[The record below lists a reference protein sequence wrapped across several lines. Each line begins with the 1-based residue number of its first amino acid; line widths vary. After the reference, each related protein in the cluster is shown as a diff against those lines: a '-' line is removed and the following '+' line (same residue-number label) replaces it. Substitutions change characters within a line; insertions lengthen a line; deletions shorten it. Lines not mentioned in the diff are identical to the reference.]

1 MGCPHCMSACT
12 KQGEDFDKDNIMEF
26 VNFFKVMG
34 FKALTISGGEPT
46 EHPDFLDIVNTLVWK
61 CVPVATT
68 IVSNGSFLE
77 DERKTNNLIH
87 LIKDVKRTNVNL
99 NLDRKLVVQI
109 TSIKGLYKNYDFITS
124 HREAIENMFPA
135 NTIFFETDGIRQMRP
150 LGRALRSPKAM
161 EEVRKTHKGFTS
173 CTNTYLISQ
182 QTAKMKD
189 FARNCEKAFR
199 FCMPLVG
206 PNLDVHMS
214 ESMLCPSV
222 GNLLEHTPVEIFKR
236 MKAFVPCGKCLND
249 CDNYFK

>member
-1 MGCPHCMSACT
+1 
-12 KQGEDFDKDNIMEF
+12 
-26 VNFFKVMG
+26 
-34 FKALTISGGEPT
+34 
-46 EHPDFLDIVNTLVWK
+46 
-61 CVPVATT
+61 
-68 IVSNGSFLE
+68 
-77 DERKTNNLIH
+77 
-87 LIKDVKRTNVNL
+87 
-99 NLDRKLVVQI
+99 
-109 TSIKGLYKNYDFITS
+109 
-124 HREAIENMFPA
+124 
-135 NTIFFETDGIRQMRP
+135 MRP
-150 LGRALRSPKAM
+150 LGRALRSPEAM

>member
-34 FKALTISGGEPT
+34 FRVLNISGGEPT
-46 EHPDFLDIVNTLVWK
+46 EHPEFVEIVESLIEK
-61 CVPVATT
+61 CQPMMVT
-68 IVSNGSFLE
+68 IISNGSFVE
-77 DERKTNNLIH
+77 DEMKTLGLINL
-87 LIKDVKRTNVNL
+87 VKRHNSIK
-99 NLDRKLVVQI
+99 RKFIIQI
-109 TSIKGLYKNYDFITS
+109 TSIKGLYKNHEFITS
-124 HREAIENMFPA
+124 NQKTIEKQFPA
-135 NTIFFETDGIRQMRP
+135 DSIFFETDEIRQMRP
-150 LGRALRSPKAM
+150 LGRALRNPEAM
-161 EEVRKTHKGFTS
+161 DAVRKTHKGFTA
-173 CTNTYLISQ
+173 CTNSYLVAQ
-182 QTAKMKD
+182 QSPKMKD
-189 FARNCEKAFR
+189 FAHNCEKAFR

-222 GNLLEHTPVEIFKR
+222 GNLMEHTPVEIFKR